1 MVRDYLGVRAEHLF
15 IPGKSDIGG
24 ETWLSRPLEREE
36 ELLMAAARETMYLL
50 ELCHILQVG
59 LELPVRKATQ
69 ALMQTSLSCSA
80 EDPEGFSGH
89 IVPQS
94 FKDLPG
100 PLGL

>member
-24 ETWLSRPLEREE
+24 ETWLARPLEREE

-59 LELPVRKATQ
+59 LELPVRRATQ
-69 ALMQTSLSCSA
+69 AIMQA
-80 EDPEGFSGH
+80 EDPEVISAH
-89 IVPQS
+89 IVTPAIKNS
-94 FKDLPG
+94 E
-100 PLGL
+100 